1 MSNKMIQSILKDVL
15 EEEIPSSEVNLWP
28 AVKADLV
35 AGIHQQNQQG
45 DAMNTI
51 KPRLV
56 PRFAQAA
63 SLVIALLVLFILTP
77 QGRSFAQSVLELFTR
92 VESTTFPVD
101 DSQIGS
107 VATDQASPTA
117 LPPSPLIS
125 VAEAEE
131 QVGFEIAEFSD
142 VPEGFEYLGVRLYGN
157 YVSLDYMTKGYGHLI
172 LMQSREGFYQS
183 EWDNVPADA
192 IVAVKIGE
200 LDGEM
205 VQGTFVR
212 FPGETSATWNPDA
225 SFTRMR
231 WVNSGVWIE
240 IALYG
245 DAHDHLDLAELI
257 KLAEG
262 LTTQP

>member
-1 MSNKMIQSILKDVL
+1 
-15 EEEIPSSEVNLWP
+15 
-28 AVKADLV
+28 
-35 AGIHQQNQQG
+35 
-45 DAMNTI
+45 
-51 KPRLV
+51 
-56 PRFAQAA
+56 
-63 SLVIALLVLFILTP
+63 
-77 QGRSFAQSVLELFTR
+77 LELFTR

-107 VATDQASPTA
+107 VASDQASPTA

-131 QVGFEIAEFSD
+131 QVDFEIAEFSD
-142 VPEGFEYLGVRLYGN
+142 VPEGFEYLGVRLYGK

-192 IVAVKIGE
+192 VVAVKIGE

-205 VQGTFVR
+205 VQDTFVR
-212 FPGETSATWNPDA
+212 FPGETFATWNPDA

-231 WVNSGVWIE
+231 WVNNGIWIE

-245 DAHDHLDLAELI
+245 DAHDHLDLAGLI